1 MVEIRKSESGTL
13 ECRAKDGDPF
23 VAVRLCPCFPLTR
36 PGEYLSFCERYGEE
50 EVAFVKSP
58 SEELDGA
65 SREALEGALA
75 EAGFLMEVTRVES
88 IEDGPA
94 LREWRVE
101 TNRGTRRFL
110 TQLDCWPR
118 ELEGGG
124 ILIEDISEDLYL
136 VRDPG
141 ALDAESRERLWY
153 YVG

>member
-1 MVEIRKSESGTL
+1 MVELRKSESGTL
-13 ECRAKDGDPF
+13 ECRADKTADW
-23 VAVRLCPCFPLTR
+23 VAVRLCPCLPLTR
-36 PGEYLSFCERYGEE
+36 PGEYLGLCAVEGEE

-58 SEELDGA
+58 GDLDAG

-75 EAGFLMEVTRVES
+75 EAGFLMEVTRIES
-88 IEDGPA
+88 IEDGQA

-101 TNRGTRRFL
+101 TKRGTRRFL
-110 TQLDCWPR
+110 TQLDSWPR

-136 VRDPG
+136 VSDPKK
-141 ALDAESRERLWY
+141 LDAESRERLWY